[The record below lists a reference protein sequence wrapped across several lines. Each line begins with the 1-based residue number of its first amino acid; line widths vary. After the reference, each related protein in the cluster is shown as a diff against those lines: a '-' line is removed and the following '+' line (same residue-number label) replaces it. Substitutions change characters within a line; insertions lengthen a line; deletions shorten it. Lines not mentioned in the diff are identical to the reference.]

1 MHRISRRNLLKTAW
15 RRRWP
20 RRLPACSS
28 PPIRRPGAASSRKGR
43 LYINQPRSAPQRTL
57 SPSAERRAAPTR
69 LHCPRHRGRARP
81 CHRRGDRLRP
91 RRLYTGAGPD
101 PAARIAARSR
111 PRPRL
116 HRPRSFRRA
125 RAVRSCC
132 SASGRCGGRGGLR
145 RIAIRRSAPLLYA
158 GASGRH
164 SAARAGCN
172 LARPEGRAG
181 ARLGDRE
188 RRARSHADRWES
200 RAGHRCQSRGRSRL
214 RRGAG
219 RARRRQDLCRRARS
233 RAPCRSRRALQWQ
246 GRAGEARHHQRRTG
260 CRGARQVPRRRP
272 SHQQC
277 WDQSPGWAHRCRR
290 SRRRACRDRDQ
301 LPRTARHVPRLR
313 TGPQG
318 QWRRRHSQHAIDR
331 GAGEFADV
339 RFAQR
344 LQGGR
349 ALHDP
354 GRPRSP

>member
-91 RRLYTGAGPD
+91 RRLYTGAG
-101 PAARIAARSR
+101 
-111 PRPRL
+111 
-116 HRPRSFRRA
+116 
-125 RAVRSCC
+125 
-132 SASGRCGGRGGLR
+132 SGRN
-145 RIAIRRSAPLLYA
+145 
-158 GASGRH
+158 

-246 GRAGEARHHQRRTG
+246 GRAGEARHHQRRRDR
-260 CRGARQVPRRRP
+260 RGARQVPRRRP